1 MTFRFLPLAAAAL
14 FAACAAPERDAA
26 APAAAVADRPSA
38 EGFTPADCSADDTL
52 IVDGGGGP
60 RALAVRAA
68 LAVPRIQFNEQTDS
82 GDVAKPGMTIC
93 LADFPLDADP
103 WARPP
108 ASGGAKI
115 ELRLF
120 TGDNAPLEPGVY
132 RSAARGR
139 LQMGPMLYL
148 DGETHPFGFPR
159 IGRVTVHRVDSLRV
173 CGELAVE
180 TISGLALRGSFDVP
194 VVPEPGR

>member
-1 MTFRFLPLAAAAL
+1 MTFRLLPLAAAAL
-14 FAACAAPERDAA
+14 LAACAAPDRD
-26 APAAAVADRPSA
+26 APAAPPTTAADRPSA
-38 EGFTPADCSADDTL
+38 EGPAACTADDTL

-60 RALAVRAA
+60 RALAVRGA
-68 LAVPRIQFNEQTDS
+68 LAVPRIRFNEQTDS
-82 GDVAKPGMTIC
+82 GDVAKPGLTVC

-108 ASGGAKI
+108 EGTGAKI

-139 LQMGPMLYL
+139 LQMGPILYL
-148 DGETHPFGFPR
+148 DGETHPFLFPR
-159 IGRVTVHRVDSLRV
+159 IGRVTLHRVDSARV

-180 TISGLALRGSFDVP
+180 TISGLALRGAFDVP
-194 VVPEPGR
+194 IVAEPGR